1 MEWWSSGGERGKS
14 WILAFS
20 SGLFSSLSRTS
31 RWAGGPRDQAGTCR
45 APEPSPWLLTG
56 QFQVLKWQWTSPP
69 SPPWPPND
77 HSRLCIMRSEG
88 PAPLCGRSE
97 EPEGQLPL
105 GRLAPSAKTAGWK
118 WPWGAASWDL
128 PPLSQDLDLRGWK
141 LCLGTLHFLV
151 RIESNNLFGGDLFE
165 HHYQTMTWP
174 EEQDLWH

>member
-20 SGLFSSLSRTS
+20 SGLFNSLSRTS
-31 RWAGGPRDQAGTCR
+31 RWAGGPRDQAGACR

-88 PAPLCGRSE
+88 PAPSVW
-97 EPEGQLPL
+97 
-105 GRLAPSAKTAGWK
+105 AI
-118 WPWGAASWDL
+118 WGAWGPAASWT
-128 PPLSQDLDLRGWK
+128 PRSLSKDSWVEVTLRSCQLRPAYSQSGPGPQRVK
-141 LCLGTLHFLV
+141 V
-151 RIESNNLFGGDLFE
+151 VPGDLALSCQNRE
-165 HHYQTMTWP
+165 
-174 EEQDLWH
+174 